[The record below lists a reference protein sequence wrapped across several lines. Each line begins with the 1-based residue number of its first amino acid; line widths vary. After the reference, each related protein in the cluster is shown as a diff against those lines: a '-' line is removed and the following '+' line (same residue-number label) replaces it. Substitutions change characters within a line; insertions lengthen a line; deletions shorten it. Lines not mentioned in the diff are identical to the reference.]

1 MAPMDRAEEI
11 IGLNGAA
18 AVLDLPPEA
27 VRRFAEEGR
36 LRPEGG
42 DEGGYVFLLVDVL
55 GLARELGAETAEE
68 EIFEGEVM
76 GEEPAG
82 NSRLPAVP
90 FERYERL
97 LQQGQDYKTRL
108 EERTRQIDEIRQ
120 ERDAARMEI
129 DRLWSEIERLN
140 LVEFQRELQEK
151 TISTLE
157 EERASLQS
165 ERERLLQEQRDL
177 TEEKSALSE
186 DRVRLEAELN
196 TLKNRGFWSRLFGGG
211 EKRAMSLAIETEK
224 LTKAYGRKARGIEDV
239 DLAVE
244 EGEVFGFL
252 GPNGAGKTTTV
263 RTLLGFLR
271 PTSGRGEVFGLDIRR
286 ESVEIRARVG
296 NLPGE
301 FALEDKMTGE
311 GLLKYFA
318 RLRGVGDLG
327 YAHEVSER
335 LGAELHRPMRRLSRG
350 NKQKIGLVQA
360 MFHKPPLLILDEP
373 TGGLDPLVQEEF
385 LDIIEEV
392 KAEGRTVFFSSHNLA
407 EVERVCDRVG
417 IIRGGRLAAV
427 ETTETLV
434 DKSFRHVVLTFA
446 EDVDPK
452 PFEALSGVKDLRA
465 GGNRLAFTL
474 YDDLDEMVKLAAGH
488 ELVNMEYERPSLEEV
503 FLTYYER
510 ENGEAR

>member
-1 MAPMDRAEEI
+1 
-11 IGLNGAA
+11 
-18 AVLDLPPEA
+18 
-27 VRRFAEEGR
+27 
-36 LRPEGG
+36 
-42 DEGGYVFLLVDVL
+42 
-55 GLARELGAETAEE
+55 
-68 EIFEGEVM
+68 
-76 GEEPAG
+76 
-82 NSRLPAVP
+82 
-90 FERYERL
+90 
-97 LQQGQDYKTRL
+97 
-108 EERTRQIDEIRQ
+108 
-120 ERDAARMEI
+120 
-129 DRLWSEIERLN
+129 
-140 LVEFQRELQEK
+140 
-151 TISTLE
+151 
-157 EERASLQS
+157 
-165 ERERLLQEQRDL
+165 
-177 TEEKSALSE
+177 
-186 DRVRLEAELN
+186 
-196 TLKNRGFWSRLFGGG
+196 
-211 EKRAMSLAIETEK
+211 MSLAIETEK
-224 LTKAYGRKARGIEDV
+224 LTKSYGRKARGIEAV

-271 PTSGRGEVFGLDIRR
+271 PTSGRGEVFGLDIGKD
-286 ESVEIRARVG
+286 SVEVRARVG

-301 FALEDKMTGE
+301 FALEDKMTGD
-311 GLLKYFA
+311 GLLRFFA
-318 RLRGVGDLG
+318 RLRGVKDLG
-327 YAHEVSER
+327 YARELAER

-360 MFHKPPLLILDEP
+360 MFHGPPLLILDEP

-417 IIRGGRLAAV
+417 IIRGGRLVAV
-427 ETTETLV
+427 ETTDTLI

-446 EDVDPK
+446 EDIDPR
-452 PFEALSGVKDLRA
+452 PFEALSGVEDLRA
-465 GGNRLAFTL
+465 AGNRLAFTL

>member
-1 MAPMDRAEEI
+1 MM
-11 IGLNGAA
+11 N
-18 AVLDLPPEA
+18 
-27 VRRFAEEGR
+27 
-36 LRPEGG
+36 
-42 DEGGYVFLLVDVL
+42 
-55 GLARELGAETAEE
+55 
-68 EIFEGEVM
+68 
-76 GEEPAG
+76 
-82 NSRLPAVP
+82 
-90 FERYERL
+90 
-97 LQQGQDYKTRL
+97 
-108 EERTRQIDEIRQ
+108 
-120 ERDAARMEI
+120 
-129 DRLWSEIERLN
+129 
-140 LVEFQRELQEK
+140 
-151 TISTLE
+151 
-157 EERASLQS
+157 
-165 ERERLLQEQRDL
+165 
-177 TEEKSALSE
+177 
-186 DRVRLEAELN
+186 
-196 TLKNRGFWSRLFGGG
+196 
-211 EKRAMSLAIETEK
+211 LAIETEK
-224 LTKAYGRKARGIEDV
+224 LTKSYGRRARGIEEV
-239 DLAVE
+239 NLAVE

-271 PTSGRGEVFGLDIRR
+271 PTGGRGEVFGLDIRKD
-286 ESVEIRARVG
+286 SVEIRARVG

-311 GLLKYFA
+311 GLLRFFA
-318 RLRGVGDLG
+318 RLRGVKDLG
-327 YAHEVSER
+327 YARELAER

-360 MFHKPPLLILDEP
+360 MFHRPPLLMLDEP

-417 IIRGGRLAAV
+417 IIRGGRMVAV
-427 ETTETLV
+427 ETTDTLI

-446 EDVDPK
+446 EDVDPG
-452 PFEALSGVKDLRA
+452 PFQALPGVKDLKA